1 MSESE
6 TTWAIIIAVGVV
18 VGLLVPYL
26 VQEIEKGKARRRGSP
41 VGAGDTRPGT
51 VGNPAPGQPDG
62 QPDPY
67 TARARR

>member
-1 MSESE
+1 MSEI
-6 TTWAIIIAVGVV
+6 TWAIIIAGGAL

-26 VQEIEKGKARRRGSP
+26 VQEIEKGKARRRGRP
-41 VGAGDTRPGT
+41 IGAGDPRPGT
-51 VGNPAPGQPDG
+51 VSNPAPGQPDG